1 MELEERKVKLVWVDL
16 DTQEETEEELVGHI
30 DRYGT
35 GITVR
40 LPQSPRHRKE
50 LRSVAIFRSDGTP
63 MTWGAE
69 HPDQDHVKIVPAI
82 VRPIDVLERDLK
94 EFLAA
99 EIKTLKGR
107 VVYGL
112 YPLDPFYQ
120 TLRAHNVRVS
130 KVEVCRAFV
139 ESHKASVPR
148 LHPEKDREI
157 SGERPLVFLVR
168 YPGEAIAW
176 LYVVAPHIYLHDIEG
191 GAVAKTLADAMQ

>member
-1 MELEERKVKLVWVDL
+1 MELEKRKVGLKWIDPE
-16 DTQEETEEELVGHI
+16 TGEETVEEREAFI
-30 DRYGT
+30 DPHQT
-35 GITVR
+35 GMTARIMER
-40 LPQSPRHRKE
+40 IWRHQVLE
-50 LRSVAIFRSDGTP
+50 SVTLFRSDGTP

-82 VRPIDVLERDLK
+82 VRPIDVLERGLK

>member
-16 DTQEETEEELVGHI
+16 DTQEETEEELVGHM

-35 GITVR
+35 GITAR
-40 LPQSPRHRKE
+40 LPQSPRHRNE
-50 LRSVAIFRSDGTP
+50 LKSVAIFRSDGTP